1 MTNEKSILYRKAYVE
16 LYEILGILDKEQKNE
31 IPNDFIDNISKN
43 MDKDYKFEFD
53 MSKGISEQDLM
64 IETKALLV
72 EIYERYLAPEEEKE
86 LWQKY
91 DRLCLNKIEEDKK
104 LKYGNNIFEDD
115 QYAKASLLKNE
126 NTCKDSYDDEKNSLI
141 SLEKE
146 NIFHKIVRYIKEIF
160 KIKK

>member
-115 QYAKASLLKNE
+115 QYAKASLLKN
-126 NTCKDSYDDEKNSLI
+126 SYDDEKNSLI